1 MRVVELKIVVRK
13 MKFVLVIM
21 IFRLE
26 LIKMKNEKHVVIF
39 GDMIEH
45 MIIKLEIRLWKETL
59 NCNAYQ

>member
-39 GDMIEH
+39 GDMIVH